1 MKTKQDIIDAI
12 LGVQHPA
19 ISNSLFNLGIV
30 KDIELKNNIANILFA
45 FPFPNIPIADQ
56 LIYSIYEPI
65 KAIGVDFNYDIVDM
79 TEEEKAKFLQLE
91 TEGWKGM

>member
-12 LGVQHPA
+12 SGVQHPA
-19 ISNSLFNLGIV
+19 ISNSLLNLGIV
-30 KDIELKNNIANILFA
+30 RDVELINNVANIVFA

-56 LIYSIYEPI
+56 LVYSIYEPI

-79 TEEEKAKFLQLE
+79 TEEEKAKFMQLE

>member
-1 MKTKQDIIDAI
+1 MKTKQDILNAI
-12 LGVQHPA
+12 SGVQHPA
-19 ISNSLFNLGIV
+19 ITNSLLNLGIV
-30 KDIELKNNIANILFA
+30 KDVELINNVANIVFA

-56 LIYSIYEPI
+56 LVYSIYEPI

-79 TEEEKAKFLQLE
+79 TEEEKAKFMQLE

>member
-12 LGVQHPA
+12 SGVQHPA
-19 ISNSLFNLGIV
+19 ISNSLLNLGIV
-30 KDIELKNNIANILFA
+30 KEVELNNNVANIIFA

-56 LIYSIYEPI
+56 LVYSIYEPI

-79 TEEEKAKFLQLE
+79 TEEEKAKFMQLE